1 MELKKVGYCYASLN
15 QLKKVLNNYFNS
27 YQDNYFFNVET
38 NKGINFQLKYINK
51 KYMKNNTKDKNL
63 IELAAHLIGEII
75 ADHDIND
82 KDILK
87 VYRNLN
93 KFIKSFENE

>member
-1 MELKKVGYCYASLN
+1 MQKKETKKDALINLSL
-15 QLKKVLNNYFNS
+15 LF
-27 YQDNYFFNVET
+27 
-38 NKGINFQLKYINK
+38 
-51 KYMKNNTKDKNL
+51 YMKNNTNDNKLK
-63 IELAAHLIGEII
+63 ELAAHLIGEII
-75 ADHDIND
+75 ADHDIKD

>member
-1 MELKKVGYCYASLN
+1 MQKKETKKNALINLSL
-15 QLKKVLNNYFNS
+15 LF
-27 YQDNYFFNVET
+27 
-38 NKGINFQLKYINK
+38 
-51 KYMKNNTKDKNL
+51 YMKNNTNDNKLK
-63 IELAAHLIGEII
+63 ELAAHLIGEII

-93 KFIKSFENE
+93 KFIKSFDNE

>member
-1 MELKKVGYCYASLN
+1 MQKKETKKDALINLSL
-15 QLKKVLNNYFNS
+15 L
-27 YQDNYFFNVET
+27 FF
-38 NKGINFQLKYINK
+38 
-51 KYMKNNTKDKNL
+51 MKNNTKDKNL

-75 ADHDIND
+75 ADNDIND